1 MTDESNYSDVLS
13 TYTADTY
20 DDLYSDLYNSP
31 YNYEK

>member
-13 TYTADTY
+13 TYTADGY